1 METPNAVILPVPP
14 MPAIAKIEDKDT
26 TRENEDAAYVPSV
39 RGGGGEEEEV
49 AKSMPETKDMNC
61 GVERVILT
69 HFLRI
74 SQL

>member
-1 METPNAVILPVPP
+1 V
-14 MPAIAKIEDKDT
+14 K
-26 TRENEDAAYVPSV
+26 
-39 RGGGGEEEEV
+39 GGGGEEEEV

-61 GVERVILT
+61 GVERVMLT